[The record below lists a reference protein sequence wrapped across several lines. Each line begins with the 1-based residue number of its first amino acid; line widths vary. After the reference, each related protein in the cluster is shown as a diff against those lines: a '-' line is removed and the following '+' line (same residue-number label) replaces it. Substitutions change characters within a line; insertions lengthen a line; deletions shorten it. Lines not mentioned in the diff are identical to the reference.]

1 MCVATGLFLDW
12 RVRVATGLFLDVV
25 LKLRN
30 IWSLHLEKIR
40 DALLWFIVF
49 VVLLVGA
56 TDAVG

>member
-1 MCVATGLFLDW
+1 MCVVTDLFLDS

-30 IWSLHLEKIR
+30 IWSLHLEKLR
-40 DALLWFIVF
+40 DDILWIIVF